1 MVAVKRQ
8 RNSRMRM
15 MLRYIC
21 LGLMCTTGLISLS
34 AQELNATVKVN
45 SAAIQG
51 TSREV
56 FLSLEESLRTLIN
69 GRRWSDD
76 THQGIERINCS
87 FTVVI
92 TEAVSPGSFRGELYV
107 QSRRFMHNNGPLSP
121 MLHLRDRSFDFD
133 YSEYQPLTFDPNDR
147 KESLST
153 TIAFYAYLILGLEYD
168 SRTPLGGTACFR
180 QMQQIA
186 AEMQSS
192 GWSGWD
198 PYGSQRNRSAIAAAF
213 NDGSLVKYRQMWYDY
228 HTRGLDQL
236 TENADEG
243 REKVRLSLPVVASL
257 FDERPSSVLILLFG
271 DAKLGELVSL
281 FSNAGVQQKRA
292 VYTVL
297 RKVYPA
303 RSKELE
309 KLR

>member
-1 MVAVKRQ
+1 
-8 RNSRMRM
+8 MRM
-15 MLRYIC
+15 MLRYIWVWLVC
-21 LGLMCTTGLISLS
+21 STGHLPLFG
-34 AQELNATVKVN
+34 QELNATVKVN
-45 SAAIQG
+45 SAAVQG

-56 FLSLEESLRTLIN
+56 FMSLEESLRTFIN

-76 THQGIERINCS
+76 AHQGNERIKCS
-87 FTVVI
+87 FTLVI
-92 TEAVSPGSFRGELYV
+92 TEVVTAGSFRGELYV
-107 QSRRFMHNNGPLSP
+107 QSHRFVHNNGQWSP
-121 MLHLRDRSFDFD
+121 MLNLRDRTFDFD

-168 SRTPLGGTACFR
+168 SRTPLGGTSCFR

-186 AEMQSS
+186 AGMQSS
-192 GWSGWD
+192 VYRGWD
-198 PYGSQRNRSAIAAAF
+198 PYGSDRNRSAIAAAF
-213 NDGSLVKYRQMWYDY
+213 NEGSLVNYRQMWYDY
-228 HTRGLDQL
+228 HARGLDQL

-243 REKVRLSLPVVASL
+243 RGKLRSSLPVVASL
-257 FDERPSSVLILLFG
+257 YDERPSSVLIQLFG

-281 FSNAGVQQKRA
+281 FSAAVVQEKRA

-297 RKVYPA
+297 REVYPA